1 MALVVRHDVDYTKV
15 DPSKYKEMF
24 DVPTSFEEA
33 SNHPCQFQRAKWRE
47 AINKEFNKMDSN
59 RVWKKIK
66 RLMMPA
72 DRRCVKCKWVFEWKL
87 SGIARARLVAC
98 GCSQIAGVD
107 FSNVFSPVCNDVS
120 FRIVIIFMI
129 VFGLDALIFDVMTAF
144 LNGDLEEEIYMDCP
158 EGLEQEDDEC
168 LLLLKTIYGL
178 VQSSRQVFWYLEENW
193 FSAVPL

>member
-1 MALVVRHDVDYTKV
+1 M
-15 DPSKYKEMF
+15 
-24 DVPTSFEEA
+24 
-33 SNHPCQFQRAKWRE
+33 
-47 AINKEFNKMDSN
+47 
-59 RVWKKIK
+59 
-66 RLMMPA
+66 
-72 DRRCVKCKWVFEWKL
+72 
-87 SGIARARLVAC
+87 AC
-98 GCSQIAGVD
+98 GYSQIAGVD

-178 VQSSRQVFWYLEENW
+178 VQSSRQCHAK
-193 FSAVPL
+193 FSGILKKIGFQQCRSDPCLF